1 MADKLRAR
9 IVGIELYFD
18 DLQKA
23 KEFYGGK
30 LGLDVLDEESGHH
43 ARFDA
48 GEIFVCLERKGVESY
63 PSRDK
68 AVVFLEVPNLA
79 EAIRR
84 IGEDKVVG
92 KELQGQGERPAWAAL
107 HDPEG
112 YNVVLLEAPPRAQNE
127 IRTRTRNAAGR

>member
-1 MADKLRAR
+1 MGDKLRAR

-23 KEFYGGK
+23 KEFYGKK
-30 LGLDVLDEESGHH
+30 LGLNLLDEQPGHH

-68 AVVFLEVPNLA
+68 AVVFLEVSNLA

-84 IGEDKVVG
+84 IGEDRVVG
-92 KELQGQGERPAWAAL
+92 KELRGEGKRPAWAAL

-112 YNVVLLEAPPRAQNE
+112 YNVVLLETSPRRPPTKKAS
-127 IRTRTRNAAGR
+127 